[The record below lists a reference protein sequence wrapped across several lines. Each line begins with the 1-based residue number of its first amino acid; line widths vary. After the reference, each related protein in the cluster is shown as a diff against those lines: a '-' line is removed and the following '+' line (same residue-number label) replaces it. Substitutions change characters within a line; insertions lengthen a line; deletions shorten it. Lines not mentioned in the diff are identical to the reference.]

1 MQYKQVAAMAAV
13 LGLAFVLSTSGP
25 YQAFASPPSLSA
37 SSQSVSVDENGSVG
51 ITLAGSGPSNFTY
64 VVATQPAHGVLTG
77 TAPNLAYTPDTNY
90 FGSDSFTF
98 HTHKGGNDSTDAT
111 VSITVNEVVVV
122 VPPLT
127 CDEGFH
133 IENGVCVAD
142 STGDNGSGSNSTDT
156 GSGSGTN
163 STDTSSTP
171 VNHGRGANDEIY
183 FDGLA
188 VGNGLKLELNGAPI
202 PTDPEHQSLY
212 MVSPFAI
219 FVAMSGANDA
229 GYVWNNLSDAQQAWI
244 VFHLDELYAEGSS

>member
-37 SSQSVSVDENGSVG
+37 SSQSVSVDENGSAG
-51 ITLAGSGPSNFTY
+51 ITLAGNGPSNFTY

-90 FGSDSFTF
+90 FGTDSFTF

-111 VSITVNEVVVV
+111 VSITVNEVVVT
-122 VPPLT
+122 PP
-127 CDEGFH
+127 
-133 IENGVCVAD
+133 
-142 STGDNGSGSNSTDT
+142 SDNGSGSGDSGSGSGTNSTDTGSGTNSTDT

-163 STDTSSTP
+163 STDTTP
-171 VNHGRGANDEIY
+171 VVHKRSGNDEVY
-183 FDGLA
+183 FAGVT
-188 VGNGLKLELNGAPI
+188 VGNGLKLELNGAAI
-202 PTDPEHQSLY
+202 PTDPEHPSLY

-219 FVAMSGANDA
+219 FVAMSGAGDA

>member
-51 ITLAGSGPSNFTY
+51 ITLAGNGPSNFTY

-111 VSITVNEVVVV
+111 VSITVNEVVVT
-122 VPPLT
+122 P
-127 CDEGFH
+127 
-133 IENGVCVAD
+133 
-142 STGDNGSGSNSTDT
+142 SSDNGSGSGDS

-163 STDTSSTP
+163 STDTSSRT
-171 VNHGRGANDEIY
+171 NSTDT
-183 FDGLA
+183 
-188 VGNGLKLELNGAPI
+188 GNGGNNSGDNSPPHSSNSRNWADAEMIADALDGKTIPESTSGVSFYDATQGHLGMHFFEVLMSTDLTGAHYTDGQYVYILE
-202 PTDPEHQSLY
+202 H
-212 MVSPFAI
+212 F
-219 FVAMSGANDA
+219 
-229 GYVWNNLSDAQQAWI
+229 
-244 VFHLDELYAEGSS
+244 DELVGGSQ